1 MPGNIRAVE
10 GYQFSRPLRVTL
22 FVVVNLAVI
31 VAVAAAVSTLA
42 PSNPR
47 IIYVGLLMLLCSSPV
62 LQLDRINGRF
72 FLLAVYLAVF
82 FAFFGLADLMRIL
95 TGAPSASDGNMINAS
110 EVVIL
115 AAAAL
120 AIAGYHA
127 GVRWFG
133 EKSAEANPGSREW
146 PFGVILGL
154 GLVFWIVGTAGLT
167 YWQTFVITDR
177 TNVSLERNLAKLG
190 GGLTTVFMLVQL
202 IQPLGILLLAYAYA
216 KYRRAYLF
224 ALIILVVLVQVI
236 LGFVAD
242 FKGEA
247 MQGGIL
253 VIITKT
259 YVDGRLPKGW
269 LLGGVLFILLVFP
282 VFQAYRVQVRGEAGV
297 TSLQTLENLVSIFQN
312 SLQAEEKVSKGI
324 GGSAYKAQ
332 SFWERSSMKQSVDLV
347 VSRCGYDK
355 PYQGGATLTPL
366 AAAFIP
372 KILWPDK
379 PSLAVGQIFNREFGV
394 SEVADTYI
402 SPSHVGEIYWNFGWM
417 GILLS
422 FPMIG
427 LLLGAIGSRCSA
439 DPEPSVTR
447 LLIVVVTIYAFAIG
461 SEGTIAVAYVVW
473 LRSMA
478 AVGFMHWIFA
488 RRGPT
493 GTRRSSVCVSST
505 EAAAGACA
513 RFANLLR

>member
-1 MPGNIRAVE
+1 MPGNTRAVE
-10 GYQFSRPLRVTL
+10 GYLFSRSLRVAL
-22 FVVVNLAVI
+22 FVAVNLAAL
-31 VAVAAAVSTLA
+31 VAVGAGVSALA

-47 IIYVGLLMLLCSSPV
+47 ILYVLLLTLLCSSPI
-62 LQLDRINGRF
+62 LHLDRINGRH

-82 FAFFGLADLMRIL
+82 FAFFGLSDFMGIL
-95 TGAPSASDGNMINAS
+95 TGETSAGDESVIGRS
-110 EVVIL
+110 EWVIL

-120 AIAGYHA
+120 VIAGYHA
-127 GVRWFG
+127 GIRWLG
-133 EKSAEANPGSREW
+133 DKDSRAGAGPREW
-146 PFGVILGL
+146 PFRVVLGI
-154 GLVFWIVGTAGLT
+154 GLAFWVVGTAGLM

-177 TNVSLERNLAKLG
+177 TNASLERNLASLG
-190 GGLTTVFMLVQL
+190 GGLTTLFMLVQL

-216 KYRRAYLF
+216 KYKRAYLF
-224 ALIILVVLVQVI
+224 ALILLVVLVQIV

-282 VFQAYRVQVRGEAGV
+282 VFQAYRIQVRGEGGV
-297 TSLQTLENLVSIFQN
+297 TSLQTLENLVAIFQS
-312 SLQAEEKVSKGI
+312 SLQAEEKVSKGV

-332 SFWERSSMKQSVDLV
+332 SFWERSSLKPSVDLIV
-347 VSRCGYDK
+347 ARCGNDK
-355 PYQGGATLTPL
+355 PYQWGATLTPL
-366 AAAFIP
+366 AAALIP

-379 PSLAVGQIFNREFGV
+379 PSLAVGQIFNREFSV

-402 SPSHVGEIYWNFGWM
+402 SPSHVGEVYWNFGWI
-417 GILLS
+417 GIVLG
-422 FPMIG
+422 FPVIG
-427 LLLGAIGSRCSA
+427 LVLGVIGSRCSGS
-439 DPEPSVTR
+439 PRVSVTR

-478 AVGFMHWIFA
+478 AIWLLHRIFA
-488 RRGPT
+488 RRASALAPNGDPYVPALEAT
-493 GTRRSSVCVSST
+493 
-505 EAAAGACA
+505 AAAGP
-513 RFANLLR
+513 RFSNLMR